1 MGIDLEN
8 IEHMIKVSDMD
19 TLHEIKNY
27 MDGNGASIVLNA
39 VPSIDIH
46 NTPIKVKR
54 LNELAQLPSRGSA
67 EAAGYD
73 LYAAISEPVFI
84 WPHKTVKVGT
94 GLAFELPR
102 CTFGAIFPRS
112 GLATKQGL
120 RPANCIGVCDSDY
133 RGEYIVAMHND
144 SEEKQVIEPGERIAQ
159 LILMPYIPMT
169 FKEVD
174 DLSNTERGAGGFGST
189 GK

>member
-1 MGIDLEN
+1 MEINLEN

-27 MDGNGASIVLNA
+27 MGGNGASIVLNA

-46 NTPIKVKR
+46 NIPIKVKR

-144 SEEKQVIEPGERIAQ
+144 SEEMQVIESGERIAQ
-159 LILMPYIPMT
+159 LILMPYIPMI
-169 FKEVD
+169 FKEVN
-174 DLSNTERGAGGFGST
+174 DLSETERGAGGFGST